1 MQWKAL
7 VSLLLSC
14 SEAVS
19 IILFLILTSII
30 IVIDGYNFIWGFLLL
45 YNVAE
50 IYLCL
55 WQIHRLIFFLSS
67 PLLFPSTQGPGK
79 QPAHLPLPLLCSK
92 VEEELSSSTHTYT
105 HSSLCWLRARDWN
118 VAN

>member
-55 WQIHRLIFFLSS
+55 WQIHRLIFFFVESSS
-67 PLLFPSTQGPGK
+67 PSFIILENVLVSYFVTSV
-79 QPAHLPLPLLCSK
+79 LCID
-92 VEEELSSSTHTYT
+92 EI
-105 HSSLCWLRARDWN
+105 
-118 VAN
+118 

>member
-30 IVIDGYNFIWGFLLL
+30 IIIDGYNFIWGFLLL

-67 PLLFPSTQGPGK
+67 PL
-79 QPAHLPLPLLCSK
+79 AHLLLYWKMSWFLISLHQCYVLMKSRDHA
-92 VEEELSSSTHTYT
+92 ST
-105 HSSLCWLRARDWN
+105 
-118 VAN
+118 

>member
-55 WQIHRLIFFLSS
+55 WQIHRLIFFCRVLCYSLQPKGQVSNLLTFLS
-67 PLLFPSTQGPGK
+67 
-79 QPAHLPLPLLCSK
+79 
-92 VEEELSSSTHTYT
+92 LSFAP
-105 HSSLCWLRARDWN
+105 R
-118 VAN
+118 

>member
-55 WQIHRLIFFLSS
+55 WQIHRLIFFFCRVL
-67 PLLFPSTQGPGK
+67 
-79 QPAHLPLPLLCSK
+79 
-92 VEEELSSSTHTYT
+92 
-105 HSSLCWLRARDWN
+105 
-118 VAN
+118 